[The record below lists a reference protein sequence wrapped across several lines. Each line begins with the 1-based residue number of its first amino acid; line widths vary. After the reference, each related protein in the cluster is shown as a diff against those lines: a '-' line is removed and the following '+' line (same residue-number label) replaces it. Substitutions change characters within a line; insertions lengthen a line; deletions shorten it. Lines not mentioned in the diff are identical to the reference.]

1 MKPHPLVH
9 TFRTLDEKPDL
20 AKAQELVGGNVEIIE
35 IPMHHPE
42 AKYDYI
48 QILVNEEALL
58 LPDMEYNPVATE
70 LVLSKTKKHWSTQ
83 EVFWVRPSFCL
94 ERRVGSSLN
103 GNAFLFLLS

>member
-70 LVLSKTKKHWSTQ
+70 LVLSKTKTL
-83 EVFWVRPSFCL
+83 VDPRGVLGP
-94 ERRVGSSLN
+94 
-103 GNAFLFLLS
+103 AIILSGEARWK